1 MNEKHYLFIF
11 RDGSTYD
18 MTCGVSF
25 KDAFWE
31 MCKYTDQAE
40 ELLRKCL
47 TGFDSDDIEGI
58 TSIFRYFGYKDISK
72 IYIIEKKLYDE
83 DEI

>member
-1 MNEKHYLFIF
+1 MNEKFYLFIF
-11 RDGSTYD
+11 NDGSSYE

-47 TGFDSDDIEGI
+47 GGFDSDDIEGI
-58 TSIFRYFGYKDISK
+58 VTIFHYFAYKDISK
-72 IYIIEKKLYDE
+72 VYIVEKKLYDA
-83 DEI
+83 